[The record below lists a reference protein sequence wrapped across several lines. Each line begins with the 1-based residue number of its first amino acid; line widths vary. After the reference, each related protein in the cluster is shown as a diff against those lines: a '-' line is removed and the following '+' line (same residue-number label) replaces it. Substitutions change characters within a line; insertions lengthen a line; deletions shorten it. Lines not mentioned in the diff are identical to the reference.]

1 MPRDDHALAAKEDGG
16 FLVFGGFVEGSRC
29 NEVLD
34 FACQAGKVECKS
46 GSCEGDDKCRPLIR
60 ASMSAAYCKEK
71 LWIFGGQDDEH
82 NKLGDLWCYD
92 CEKCCWSQI

>member
-34 FACQAGKVECKS
+34 FACQAGKVECKT

-60 ASMSAAYCKEK
+60 ASMSAAYC
-71 LWIFGGQDDEH
+71 
-82 NKLGDLWCYD
+82 
-92 CEKCCWSQI
+92 